1 VERIR
6 RIKKDKWNGIREA
19 DACRKKK
26 KKERSRCFALGDAYK
41 KLLLIEFE

>member
-1 VERIR
+1 MLA
-6 RIKKDKWNGIREA
+6 G
-19 DACRKKK
+19 KKK